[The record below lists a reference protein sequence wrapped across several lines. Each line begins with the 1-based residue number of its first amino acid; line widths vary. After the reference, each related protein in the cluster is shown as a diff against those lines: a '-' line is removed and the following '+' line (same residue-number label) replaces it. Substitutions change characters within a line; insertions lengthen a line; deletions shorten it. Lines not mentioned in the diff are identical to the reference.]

1 MLRQADFV
9 PTFLPTIFVTHRLT
23 RAAATVAL
31 ALCITRPALAQRES
45 IGRIEGTVF
54 DSVHARPLAGAH
66 IVAAGTGGQAEV
78 RRDATSDSVGRYR
91 IDSLPFGRYIVGL
104 ESPLL
109 DSLELTLSPR
119 EANLTAAQATTLD
132 LALPS
137 AAKLRS
143 AACLSATL
151 PPQTGVVLGQVVSAE
166 TESPVAGV
174 VVAMV
179 WHDISVE
186 RTKRLR
192 ITTSE
197 RSDSVVT
204 DKDGWYR
211 MCGVTTGAWVG
222 MQLRRG
228 NRRSPALRTRIDDTL
243 GIALQHLS
251 FSTSSDTTADGPA
264 GTPLSGT
271 ATLTGVVR
279 STTGMPVAAAEV
291 GVRGTQ
297 AAGRT
302 DDQGAFTLRRLPA
315 GTQQLEVRHIG
326 YAQAEVPVALHSGTA
341 TTITVQLQRIVNLDS
356 IVIVATR
363 PKYREFYANKST
375 GFGRFLGPEEIG
387 KERVTRTSDF
397 FRKIPGFMIRES
409 GRGTLVVSSQGPS
422 SLSGNCV
429 ATVVVDG
436 MRVLSDPPT
445 VNDIHWSSVAAIE
458 AYPASLA
465 FLAPPDYGIGGCG
478 GVVIWTKR

>member
-1 MLRQADFV
+1 M
-9 PTFLPTIFVTHRLT
+9 
-23 RAAATVAL
+23 
-31 ALCITRPALAQRES
+31 
-45 IGRIEGTVF
+45 F
-54 DSVHARPLAGAH
+54 DSVHTRPLAGAH
-66 IVAAGTGGQAEV
+66 VVAAGTGARSEV

-91 IDSLPFGRYIVGL
+91 IDSLPVGRYIVGL

-119 EANLTAAQATTLD
+119 EANLTAGQATTLD

-143 AACLSATL
+143 AACLGATL
-151 PPQTGVVLGQVVSAE
+151 PAQAGVILGQVVSAE
-166 TESPVAGV
+166 TESPVGGV

-197 RSDSVVT
+197 RSDSVIT

-228 NRRSPALRTRIDDTL
+228 SRRSPALRTRIDDTL

-271 ATLTGVVR
+271 ATLTGLVR
-279 STTGMPVAAAEV
+279 STAGTPIVSAEV
-291 GVRGTQ
+291 RIRGTQ
-297 AAGRT
+297 AVGRT
-302 DDQGAFTLRRLPA
+302 DDQGAFTLRHLPA

-326 YAQAEVPVALHSGTA
+326 YAAAEIPVALHSA
-341 TTITVQLQRIVNLDS
+341 TTTSITVQLQRIVNLDS

-363 PKYREFYANKST
+363 PKYPDFYAHKST
-375 GFGRFLGPEEIG
+375 GFGRFLGPEEIA
-387 KERVTRTSDF
+387 KRRVTRTSDF
-397 FRKIPGFMIRES
+397 FRTIPSFLVRES
-409 GRGTLVVSSQGPS
+409 NRGTLVVSQGPGS
-422 SLSGNCV
+422 VRGDCV

-436 MRVLSDPPT
+436 MRVLVDPPT

-458 AYPASLA
+458 AYPASMA